1 MKTIKGKYDP
11 GVPHTGKYF
20 AYLRVSTKGQS
31 VDRQQKD
38 ILDYLNGGD
47 FEIYWYRE
55 EGKSGKL
62 PIRLRPELKRA
73 IEDCT
78 KAKGTLIVTTLDRF
92 SRKKWHAE
100 EFFAEKVETNKLKF
114 VVTEDP
120 ALTKNPMYFAMKAMV
135 SEMERQNTRQKTISS
150 LNYIKDQISRTG
162 KHVTKE
168 GKIITKLGAG
178 SGMEKA
184 RQAAAETVS
193 QNADSFAENLRTLV
207 EPMFLAN
214 YTVREIVKALNDAG
228 VETMR
233 DGGSWS
239 PGSVYNLK
247 QRLKKLK
254 EKKNDKQ

>member
-31 VDRQQKD
+31 VERQQKD

-55 EGKSGKL
+55 EGKSGSL

-73 IEDCT
+73 VEDCT
-78 KAKGTLIVTTLDRF
+78 KAKGTLIVTTLDRL

-135 SEMERQNTRQKTISS
+135 SEMERENTRQKTRSS
-150 LNYIKDQISRTG
+150 LKHIQDTISRTG

-207 EPMFLAN
+207 EPMFLSS
-214 YTVREIVKALNDAG
+214 YTTRAIAEALNNAG
-228 VETMR
+228 VDTYR
-233 DGGSWS
+233 GGSWS

-247 QRLKKLK
+247 QRLKKLEEETN
-254 EKKNDKQ
+254 EK